1 MKKEVNKNYKFTDVT
16 YKGKKVFIPSEV
28 SRYLNRSDYFATG
41 FCSRKE
47 VILIRSIDYFRL
59 SNEENENLI
68 EENINLQKGKYRKN
82 AMFIRYLYTIEGL
95 KKIHEHSSHDPFPF
109 EEKKIEKIEVEDLRI
124 KKFKGQPVVTLK
136 DIDDVHGRPEGTASR
151 NFRKHKEKYIENE
164 DYFFV
169 KPIDV
174 QNDEIR
180 QSEIHNSGTY
190 LLTESGY
197 LMLVKSFTDD
207 LAWQVQRKL
216 VRTYFNVKQMVSNIT
231 YSYMIDDPVERAKAW
246 IKEQEEKKRIETEK
260 LMLEQKV
267 AEFEPKITYY
277 DEILKSTDIVTITQ
291 IAKDYGMSGQAL
303 NELLH
308 EEGIQ
313 YKQSGQWLLYRKY
326 QDKGYTKSDTQKF
339 FRKNGEIGVSLHT
352 KWTQKGRLFIHE
364 LLADKGISPLM
375 DQEKSPVLQH

>member
-1 MKKEVNKNYKFTDVT
+1 MGRDVKDGKRGINLNTTKNVIKELGIGESTLRKYCIALEKVGYKFTKKESGKRLFNESDVEIISKMKEIVRNESASLKESAT
-16 YKGKKVFIPSEV
+16 KIFLKLSIEPKPVDELTIKEYKNQ
-28 SRYLNRSDYFATG
+28 R
-41 FCSRKE
+41 
-47 VILIRSIDYFRL
+47 VI
-59 SNEENENLI
+59 
-68 EENINLQKGKYRKN
+68 
-82 AMFIRYLYTIEGL
+82 T
-95 KKIHEHSSHDPFPF
+95 
-109 EEKKIEKIEVEDLRI
+109 
-124 KKFKGQPVVTLK
+124 FK
-136 DIDDVHGRPEGTASR
+136 DMDEVHGRVEGTAKR
-151 NFRKHKEKYIENE
+151 NYMQNKKHLIKDV
-164 DYFFV
+164 DYFFITTAE
-169 KPIDV
+169 K
-174 QNDEIR
+174 NEFRTLEIPNR
-180 QSEIHNSGTY
+180 GLI

-207 LAWQVQRKL
+207 LAWNVQRSL
-216 VRTYFNVKQMVSNIT
+216 INSYFRAKQTLAQPIF
-231 YSYMIDDPVERAKAW
+231 SYMIEDPVERAKAW

-267 AEFEPKITYY
+267 AESEPKITYY

-303 NELLH
+303 NDLLH

-313 YKQSGQWLLYRKY
+313 YKQSGQWLLYHKY

-339 FRKNGEIGVSLHT
+339 FRRNGEIGVSLHT